1 MDVWPSEE
9 SAAASGTVRPSFS
22 IVGQC
27 IDDSRFAIL
36 IGLASL
42 AVGDSALLS
51 HPPPRFGCSRV
62 QITLDRSH
70 ADSVARVEANARQHP
85 KIGRRNFGCDGVQ
98 FG

>member
-22 IVGQC
+22 IVGRC
-27 IDDSRFAIL
+27 SDDSRFAIL

-42 AVGDSALLS
+42 ALGDSALLS
-51 HPPPRFGCSRV
+51 NPPRFGYSRV
-62 QITLDRSH
+62 QMTFIEAMRTQF
-70 ADSVARVEANARQHP
+70 ARVEANARQHP
-85 KIGRRNFGCDGVQ
+85 KVGRRNFGRDCVQ